1 MGISMMDHSALK
13 PRLARIEGQV
23 RGVAKMIE
31 EERYCIDIV
40 TQIQAIRA
48 GLSRVEDVVLQDH
61 VAHCVQ
67 EVIESGD
74 LEQRQAKIDEL
85 MRVLP
90 KSRRE

>member
-1 MGISMMDHSALK
+1 
-13 PRLARIEGQV
+13 
-23 RGVAKMIE
+23 MIE
-31 EERYCIDIV
+31 EGRYCIDIV

-67 EVIESGD
+67 EAIESGD
-74 LEQRQAKIDEL
+74 LAQRQAKIDEL

>member
-1 MGISMMDHSALK
+1 MTDHSALK

-31 EERYCIDIV
+31 EGRYCIDIV

-67 EVIESGD
+67 EAIESGD
-74 LEQRQAKIDEL
+74 LAQRQAKIDEL